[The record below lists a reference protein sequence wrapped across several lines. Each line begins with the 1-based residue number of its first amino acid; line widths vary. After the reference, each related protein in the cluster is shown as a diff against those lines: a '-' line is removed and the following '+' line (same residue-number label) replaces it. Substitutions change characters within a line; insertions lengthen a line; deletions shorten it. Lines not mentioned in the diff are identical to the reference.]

1 MKILVIGGSGFIG
14 SHVADY
20 FTSQNHQVVILDIK
34 KSKWIQKSQKF
45 TQGNILDQKLLNKV
59 TKNIDVVYHCAGISD
74 LNEALHKPL
83 ETVESNIAGTI
94 KILQACKLNKVKRF
108 IFASSIN

>member
-20 FTSQNHQVVILDIK
+20 FTSQNHQVAILDIK

-45 TQGNILDQKLLNKV
+45 TQGDI
-59 TKNIDVVYHCAGISD
+59 TKFGA
-74 LNEALHKPL
+74 EF
-83 ETVESNIAGTI
+83 
-94 KILQACKLNKVKRF
+94 RF
-108 IFASSIN
+108 SYEGD